1 MSRILALLCLAAIAA
16 LASAAEKGRRPAG
29 NPLYGAIAYHAASN
43 NAGWATDRKSSR
55 EARLEALKQ
64 CGHEE
69 CVVVATVTRGCAA
82 LAKNTKKFIVQKG
95 TTQQEAQTKALS
107 RCGAGCEI
115 AAWTCTR

>member
-1 MSRILALLCLAAIAA
+1 VTRALSLLLALACTCALAADERRA
-16 LASAAEKGRRPAG
+16 KGS
-29 NPLYGAIAYHAASN
+29 PLYGAIAYHAASN

-69 CVVVATVTRGCAA
+69 CVVVGTVTRGCLA
-82 LAKNTKKFIVQKG
+82 LARGAKKTVTQKG